1 MLNVF
6 EAFLISVTVIP
17 VSVHHSFPLLMS
29 PPDSSDV
36 ARKGIEP
43 HITAGVSG
51 HRGAAC
57 KKTCTDGQ
65 LVLPI
70 HSFCTALT
78 YKLYGLHPR
87 WRCLRWQQELQQ
99 KYCFVL
105 LAFTKA
111 YRPLFVSHHFSPL
124 SCGRSLCGYLV
135 QGVLAALE
143 TFSPRLWLSFH
154 ACKAA
159 LAGLNSLTDQSSLK
173 SAPVNDMLCRSCH
186 HTLGLLIFSVSP
198 NL

>member
-6 EAFLISVTVIP
+6 ETFLISVIVIP
-17 VSVHHSFPLLMS
+17 VSVHRSFPLWMS

-36 ARKGIEP
+36 ARKRIEP

-57 KKTCTDGQ
+57 KKMCTDGQ

-70 HSFCTALT
+70 HGFCTALT
-78 YKLYGLHPR
+78 YKLYRLHPR
-87 WRCLRWQQELQQ
+87 WRCLQWQQELQQ
-99 KYCFVL
+99 KYFLLL
-105 LAFTKA
+105 LALTKA
-111 YRPLFVSHHFSPL
+111 YRPLFVSHHFFLL
-124 SCGRSLCGYLV
+124 SCGRRLCGYLV
-135 QGVLAALE
+135 QFVSAALE

-159 LAGLNSLTDQSSLK
+159 LARLNSLTDQSSLK

>member
-17 VSVHHSFPLLMS
+17 VSVHRPFPLLMS

-111 YRPLFVSHHFSPL
+111 YRPLFVSYHFFPAVLWKKAVWVPRAVHFGSTRDLFPPPVTQLPCMQGSTGRAKFPDRPILAQISTSQRHALQEL
-124 SCGRSLCGYLV
+124 SSHSRV
-135 QGVLAALE
+135 
-143 TFSPRLWLSFH
+143 THF
-154 ACKAA
+154 
-159 LAGLNSLTDQSSLK
+159 
-173 SAPVNDMLCRSCH
+173 
-186 HTLGLLIFSVSP
+186 FSVP
-198 NL
+198 